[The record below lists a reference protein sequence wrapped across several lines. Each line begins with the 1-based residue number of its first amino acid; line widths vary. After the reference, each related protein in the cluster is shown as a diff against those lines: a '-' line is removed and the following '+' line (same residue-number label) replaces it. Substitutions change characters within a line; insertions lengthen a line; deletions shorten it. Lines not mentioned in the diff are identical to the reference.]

1 MADTYPGV
9 LHLVEVRGEVELDPV
24 RGPGERHATDEQD
37 EEDHVREGSGE
48 VHSLKYTIH
57 WSV

>member
-1 MADTYPGV
+1 M